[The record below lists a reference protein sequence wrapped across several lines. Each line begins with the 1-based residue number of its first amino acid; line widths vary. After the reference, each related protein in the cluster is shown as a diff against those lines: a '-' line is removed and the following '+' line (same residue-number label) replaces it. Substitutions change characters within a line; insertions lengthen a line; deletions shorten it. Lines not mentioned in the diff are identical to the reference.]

1 MSVRLVQVLKL
12 ARLFTST
19 PNSQQWRDIA
29 PPGQK
34 ACELHGM
41 VLVQEED
48 IRYQGDQRYRLT
60 HPDIALPPVNWV
72 CFVCAHPDASGV
84 RSYLLF
90 LKASARAPRRKAW
103 SQVGCF

>member
-60 HPDIALPPVNWV
+60 HPDRPNRGFKSPETVQIN
-72 CFVCAHPDASGV
+72 D
-84 RSYLLF
+84 
-90 LKASARAPRRKAW
+90 
-103 SQVGCF
+103 